1 MLRRLLEKLGLR
13 FSQLSQDEL
22 ADEEAMRRQA
32 EAERVKAETRM
43 AQQRGE
49 IEGGGSRGPV
59 TPPW

>member
-13 FSQLSQDEL
+13 SAQLSQDEL

-59 TPPW
+59 APW